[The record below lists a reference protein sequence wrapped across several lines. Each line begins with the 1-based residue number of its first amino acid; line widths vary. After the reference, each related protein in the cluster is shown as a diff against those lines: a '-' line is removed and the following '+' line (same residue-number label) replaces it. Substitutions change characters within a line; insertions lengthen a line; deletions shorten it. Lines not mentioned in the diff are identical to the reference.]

1 MRWLDLSLIGR
12 IVDDHELTHHM
23 LICDDQAIVCEGLR
37 AIIEKDGGWHNPLD
51 GQQLNDVKQR
61 NLSEVKDVLGLD

>member
-51 GQQLNDVKQR
+51 GQQR